1 MAEPLNFHRRMKVLL
16 LSSCAMLCLLCASKA
31 SLAQCGVERWSVK
44 TGTDADANLVSLAAS
59 TSTTIA
65 NLSSLTAPSTLP
77 ENGRVAPAETT
88 VWFVTGTLREYVRAY
103 DSDYHMVIV
112 DDAGR

>member
-1 MAEPLNFHRRMKVLL
+1 MKRTLL
-16 LSSCAMLCLLCASKA
+16 FSITIGVALLAFA
-31 SLAQCGVERWSVK
+31 QNDFAQCGVERWSVK
-44 TGTDADANLVSLAAS
+44 TGTDADANLVNLAAS

-65 NLSSLTAPSTLP
+65 SLSSLTTPSTFP

-103 DSDYHMVIV
+103 DSDYHMVVV
-112 DDAGR
+112 DDAGRTMIIEIPS